1 MARNNK
7 KIKIRLPEPDPV
19 YGNRQL
25 TKLINQVMKE
35 GKKTVAQTQVYRAL
49 EIASLSAKK
58 PPVQVFEET
67 VAQITPK
74 MEVKSRRI
82 GGAAYQ
88 VPTPVRGPRG
98 FSLALRWLVDAA
110 RKRPSKEY
118 HTFGDKLAAEMTAA
132 IGGGGGAVEKKLTM
146 HKQAES
152 NKAFAHFRW

>member
-7 KIKIRLPEPDPV
+7 KIKTRVPEPDPV

-35 GKKTVAQTQVYRAL
+35 GKK
-49 EIASLSAKK
+49 
-58 PPVQVFEET
+58 T

-132 IGGGGGAVEKKLTM
+132 IGGSGGAVEKKLTM
-146 HKQAES
+146 HKQAEA

>member
-25 TKLINQVMKE
+25 TKLINQVMKQ
-35 GKKTVAQTQVYRAL
+35 GKKTVAQAQVYRAL

-58 PPVQVFEET
+58 PPIQIFEET

-74 MEVKSRRI
+74 MEVRSRRI

-118 HTFGDKLAAEMTAA
+118 KTFGDKLAAEMTAA
-132 IGGGGGAVEKKLTM
+132 ISGAGGAVEKKLTM

>member
-25 TKLINQVMKE
+25 SKLINQVMKQ
-35 GKKTVAQTQVYRAL
+35 GKKTVAQSQVYRAL
-49 EIASLSAKK
+49 EIVSQSAKK
-58 PPVQVFEET
+58 TPVQVFEET

-88 VPTPVRGPRG
+88 VPTPVRGQRG

-110 RKRPSKEY
+110 RKRSSKEY

-132 IGGGGGAVEKKLTM
+132 ISGSGGAVEKKLTM
-146 HKQAES
+146 HKQAEA